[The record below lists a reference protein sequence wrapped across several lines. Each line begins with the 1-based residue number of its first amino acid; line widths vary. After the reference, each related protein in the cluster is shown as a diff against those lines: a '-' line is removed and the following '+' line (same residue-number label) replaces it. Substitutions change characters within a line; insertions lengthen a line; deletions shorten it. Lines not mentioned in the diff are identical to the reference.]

1 MSTADIPPNQ
11 TIYLNNLNERI
22 KQEELK
28 RSLYAAFSQFGK
40 VLDVVTMRT
49 YRLRG
54 QAWIVFED
62 VVSATNA
69 MRQMQG
75 FPFYDKPIRIAFCKT
90 KSDAAA
96 KADGTYVPRDKAEE
110 RKRKA
115 AERGVFPRAS
125 LPFRFDALLA
135 IANAGSLEL
144 RPSEKDNKKQK
155 EAKEAASQNQ
165 PQQTSA
171 APPPATGDASSEP
184 GLPNKILFVQNLPL
198 QTNEMMLSMLFQQFP
213 GYKEVRMIEQKPGI
227 AFVEFE
233 TEMQAGVAMTGLQNF
248 KITPQNS
255 M

>member
-115 AERGVFPRAS
+115 AER
-125 LPFRFDALLA
+125 
-135 IANAGSLEL
+135 
-144 RPSEKDNKKQK
+144 EKDNKKQK